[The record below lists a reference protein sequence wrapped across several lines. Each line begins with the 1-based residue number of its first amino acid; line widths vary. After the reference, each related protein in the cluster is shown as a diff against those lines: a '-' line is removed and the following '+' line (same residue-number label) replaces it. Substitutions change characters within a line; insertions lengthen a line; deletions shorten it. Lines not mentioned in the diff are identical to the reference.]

1 MSKQITAA
9 GIVVMANGLTTVR
22 YTVDMVSRIK
32 RLISEKAQRIDFVQL
47 PTAMNKEEALAYIST
62 LEKFSSEEDQRIIGD
77 ASDRRAAKPVS
88 YLAALRELVGQ
99 VAKSAQGKSATWIHY
114 EVTKIA
120 KERGQRLACA
130 TTLNKYIQAALD
142 EVKEEQIDP
151 ATMKQI
157 VTTINLQTYNMV
169 RAGVLQAQAAAV
181 RLQATLAKKG
191 IQVGEKRLVAMLAE
205 LKPGVFSA

>member
-1 MSKQITAA
+1 MSKQFTVA

-22 YTVDMVSRIK
+22 FSNDLETRIK
-32 RLISEKAQRIDFVQL
+32 TLVGDKAWRIDFVQL
-47 PTAMNKEEALAYIST
+47 PTAMNNEEALDHLAS
-62 LEKFSSEEDQRIIGD
+62 LSQFSSEEDQAIIAD
-77 ASDRRAAKPVS
+77 AREKRVAEPVS
-88 YLAALRELVGQ
+88 YLAALRELVSQ
-99 VAKSAQGKSATWIHY
+99 VAKTAQGKSATWIHY

-120 KERGQRLACA
+120 QARGQRLASA

-157 VTTINLQTYNMV
+157 VTTINLQTYNLV

-181 RLQATLAKKG
+181 RLQASLAKKG
-191 IQVGEKRLVAMLAE
+191 IQVGEKRLVAMLAD